1 MIKDKIKRLFPFV
14 SDFAKKGRAIKRE
27 LEYTFYSMLPESMY
41 PKVLGIM
48 YKQYQGTTLKWGGE
62 MYTEKMQRA
71 KLYDRD
77 PRKTEYSDKY
87 AVRKWVED
95 QIGSEYLIPLLGTW
109 QEAEEIDFSSL
120 PDSFVLKTN
129 HASSD
134 VVVVKNK
141 KTLSNEKI
149 KAIRRKMR
157 HALNHSYELVQGFE
171 MQYKGIPPLIIAERL
186 IQDEKYNELR
196 DYKFLCFDGV
206 PYYCWVDCDR
216 YTNHTR
222 NVYDMEWNLMPWTQ
236 GGYKNSS
243 VSVEKPENFDTMV
256 EVAKKLSADFSHVR
270 VDLYN
275 VEGKIYFGEMTFT
288 NGSGFEKL
296 PDRINYELGCLWKLS
311 C

>member
-1 MIKDKIKRLFPFV
+1 MGKYFGTDGFRGEANCTLTADHAFKVGRFLGWYYTQLKHRAGFDEPAKIIIGKDTRRSSYMF
-14 SDFAKKGRAIKRE
+14 
-27 LEYTFYSMLPESMY
+27 
-41 PKVLGIM
+41 
-48 YKQYQGTTLKWGGE
+48 
-62 MYTEKMQRA
+62 
-71 KLYDRD
+71 
-77 PRKTEYSDKY
+77 EYSLVGGLVASGAD
-87 AVRKWVED
+87 A
-95 QIGSEYLIPLLGTW
+95 YLLH
-109 QEAEEIDFSSL
+109 
-120 PDSFVLKTN
+120 VKTN

-134 VVVVKNK
+134 VIVVKSK
-141 KTLSNEKI
+141 KTLSDEKI
-149 KAIRRKMR
+149 KAIRRKLR

>member
-1 MIKDKIKRLFPFV
+1 MIKGQIKKYFPFV
-14 SDFAKKGRAIKRE
+14 SEVAKKSRLLKRE
-27 LEYTFYSMLPESMY
+27 IEYIFYSFLPESMY
-41 PKVLGIM
+41 PKALGVM
-48 YKQYQGTTLKWGGE
+48 YKRYQGVDLNWGGVL
-62 MYTEKMQRA
+62 YTEKMQRA

-87 AVRKWVED
+87 AVRKWIEE

-109 QEAEEIDFSSL
+109 KNAEDIDFSIL
-120 PDSFVLKTN
+120 PESFVLKTN

-134 VVVVKNK
+134 VIIVKSK
-141 KTLSNEKI
+141 KELTEEKI
-149 KAIRRKMR
+149 QSIRHKLK
-157 HALNHSYELVQGFE
+157 HALNHNYELVQGFE
-171 MQYKGIPPLIIAERL
+171 MQYRDIPPLIIAEEL
-186 IQDEKYNELR
+186 IKDEKDSELR
-196 DYKFLCFDGV
+196 DYKFLCFDGI

-236 GGYKNSS
+236 GCYKNSTIPI
-243 VSVEKPENFDTMV
+243 EKPRNFEVMV
-256 EVAKKLSADFSHVR
+256 DIVKKLSTGFSHVR

-275 VEGKIYFGEMTFT
+275 VEGRIYFGEMTFT

-296 PDRINYELGCLWKLS
+296 PDEINNELGCLWKLS

>member
-1 MIKDKIKRLFPFV
+1 
-14 SDFAKKGRAIKRE
+14 
-27 LEYTFYSMLPESMY
+27 
-41 PKVLGIM
+41 
-48 YKQYQGTTLKWGGE
+48 

-87 AVRKWVED
+87 AVRKWIKD
-95 QIGSEYLIPLLGTW
+95 QIGTEYLIPLLGTW
-109 QEAEEIDFSSL
+109 QHAEEIDFSIL
-120 PDSFVLKTN
+120 PESFVLKTN

-134 VVVVKNK
+134 VIVVKSK
-141 KTLSNEKI
+141 KELSEEKI
-149 KAIRRKMR
+149 QSIRRKLR
-157 HALNHSYELVQGFE
+157 HALNHNYELVQGFE
-171 MQYKGIPPLIIAERL
+171 MQYRDIPPLIIAEKL
-186 IQDEKYNELR
+186 IQDKEYNELR
-196 DYKFLCFDGV
+196 DYKFLCFDGI

-236 GGYKNSS
+236 GGYKNSNIPIT
-243 VSVEKPENFDTMV
+243 KPENFDVMV
-256 EVAKKLSADFSHVR
+256 EIVKKLSAGFSHVR

-288 NGSGFEKL
+288 NGSGFERL
-296 PDRINYELGCLWKLS
+296 PNEINYELGCLWKLS